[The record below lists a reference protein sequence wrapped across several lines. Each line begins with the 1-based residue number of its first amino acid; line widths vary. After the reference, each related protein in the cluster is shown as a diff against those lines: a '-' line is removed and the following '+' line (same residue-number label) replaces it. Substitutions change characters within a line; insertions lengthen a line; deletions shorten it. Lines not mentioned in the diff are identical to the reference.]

1 MTTLADVR
9 TLVRTDLRD
18 LDARDARWS
27 DAELDR
33 HVARALAEL
42 SRALPREAVATLA
55 TADGSREVSTS
66 ALPGFLTLEAVETPI
81 DAFPPASAPFR
92 VWAGTITLETPAP
105 PRGERA
111 RFRYLAA
118 HTLDAAGSTVPT
130 ELEGALASGAAGHA
144 AIARAAHAIDRLGT
158 GEDAAARFRAWGEG
172 RLRAF
177 RETLRERRRARPL
190 GQGRLSPPPA

>member
-18 LDARDARWS
+18 LDASDARWS

-42 SRALPREAVATLA
+42 SRALPREAAATLA
-55 TADGSREVSTS
+55 TTDGSREVATS
-66 ALPGFLTLEAVETPI
+66 ALPGFLALEAVETP
-81 DAFPPASAPFR
+81 AGASLPFR

-118 HTLDAAGSTVPT
+118 HTLDAAGSTVPA
-130 ELEGALASGAAGHA
+130 ELEGALAGGAAGHA

-158 GEDAAARFRAWGEG
+158 GEDAAARFRVWGEG

-190 GQGRLSPPPA
+190 GLGRLSPPPA

>member
-18 LDARDARWS
+18 LDAGDARWS

-42 SRALPREAVATLA
+42 SRALPREASATLA
-55 TADGSREVSTS
+55 TASGSREVATS
-66 ALPGFLTLEAVETPI
+66 ALPGFLALEAVETPI
-81 DAFPPASAPFR
+81 DAFPRATVPFR
-92 VWAGTITLETPAP
+92 VWAGTITLETPSP

-118 HTLDAAGSTVPT
+118 HTLDASGSTVPA
-130 ELEGALASGAAGHA
+130 ELEGALAGGAAGHA

-158 GEDAAARFRAWGEG
+158 GEDAAGRFRAWGEG

-177 RETLRERRRARPL
+177 REALRERRRARPL
-190 GQGRLSPPPA
+190 GLGRLTPPTA